1 MHTDLYFES
10 KSGIRIHA
18 CKWMPS
24 GEPKGIVQI
33 VHGIA
38 DYAERYDL
46 FASYLTE
53 HGFLVVAEDHMGH
66 GGSVCPEVP
75 MGCFHGGWMDVIAD
89 TYRLLKDTMAE
100 YPGVPYVLF
109 GHSMGSFMTR
119 TILAKYPD
127 SGISAAVI
135 CGTAWL
141 PGALVAAGIEMCALS
156 CKLRGEDKPNQMIYN
171 MVFGSYNK
179 KVEHPR
185 TPSDWL
191 SRDDRIV
198 DAYEADPLC
207 GFVPSA
213 GMLRDMMTG
222 IRFNQK
228 NASLEAMRKD
238 LPVYFIAGGDDPV
251 GAYGDGVRKAVQQ
264 FKKHGMQNVSMKIY
278 PLCRHEILNEIN
290 KGEVFEDTLNWL
302 ETVV

>member
-1 MHTDLYFES
+1 
-10 KSGIRIHA
+10 
-18 CKWMPS
+18 
-24 GEPKGIVQI
+24 
-33 VHGIA
+33 
-38 DYAERYDL
+38 
-46 FASYLTE
+46 
-53 HGFLVVAEDHMGH
+53 
-66 GGSVCPEVP
+66 
-75 MGCFHGGWMDVIAD
+75 
-89 TYRLLKDTMAE
+89 
-100 YPGVPYVLF
+100 
-109 GHSMGSFMTR
+109 
-119 TILAKYPD
+119 
-127 SGISAAVI
+127 
-135 CGTAWL
+135 
-141 PGALVAAGIEMCALS
+141 
-156 CKLRGEDKPNQMIYN
+156 MIYN
-171 MVFGSYNK
+171 MVVGSYNK

-290 KGEVFEDTLNWL
+290 KEEVFEDTLNWL

>member
-1 MHTDLYFES
+1 
-10 KSGIRIHA
+10 
-18 CKWMPS
+18 
-24 GEPKGIVQI
+24 
-33 VHGIA
+33 
-38 DYAERYDL
+38 
-46 FASYLTE
+46 
-53 HGFLVVAEDHMGH
+53 
-66 GGSVCPEVP
+66 
-75 MGCFHGGWMDVIAD
+75 
-89 TYRLLKDTMAE
+89 
-100 YPGVPYVLF
+100 
-109 GHSMGSFMTR
+109 
-119 TILAKYPD
+119 
-127 SGISAAVI
+127 
-135 CGTAWL
+135 
-141 PGALVAAGIEMCALS
+141 MCALS

-171 MVFGSYNK
+171 MVFRSYNK

-228 NASLEAMRKD
+228 NASLDAMRKD

-290 KGEVFEDTLNWL
+290 KEEVFEDTLNWL